1 MSPTRALER
10 AAVAAHRAGE
20 TRTTE
25 HPNMD
30 CVNLRERFG
39 RQYRIEYEE
48 SYYAERG
55 AGARADDPWLQII
68 PCRAGHIYPWGTST
82 LAASTNS
89 RGSTARKLAA
99 LDFTTVHQDGS
110 DGMTILFPV
119 EKFPKVAALM
129 HPWRR
134 RQMTEEQ
141 RQAAAE
147 RLAKYAFTPAV
158 QRPET
163 AQISTQGAKA
173 V

>member
-1 MSPTRALER
+1 
-10 AAVAAHRAGE
+10 
-20 TRTTE
+20 
-25 HPNMD
+25 MD
-30 CVNLRERFG
+30 CVNLRELFG
-39 RQYRIEYEE
+39 RQYRVTYEE

-55 AGARADDPWLQII
+55 ARAWADDPWLQVI
-68 PCRAGHIYPWGTST
+68 PCRAGHIYPWGSAM
-82 LAASTNS
+82 LAASIDT

-119 EKFPKVAALM
+119 ERFPQVAALM
-129 HPWRR
+129 HPKRR

-158 QRPET
+158 QRQET
-163 AQISTQGAKA
+163 TQISTQGAKA
-173 V
+173 VKPRSRAYRPWC